1 MHEQVIFVHISLDKS
16 LILLSIST
24 SNDQVVFAGNEPN
37 ELLEPEDFTLNGPD
51 LSLFEFLV
59 VASCCFF
66 SLLDGNTGS
75 ILRLDF
81 LGV

>member
-1 MHEQVIFVHISLDKS
+1 MQEKISSIHIALYQG
-16 LILLSIST
+16 LVLLSIST
-24 SNDQVVFAGNEPN
+24 TNDQVVFASNEPN

-66 SLLDGNTGS
+66 SLLDGNTGG